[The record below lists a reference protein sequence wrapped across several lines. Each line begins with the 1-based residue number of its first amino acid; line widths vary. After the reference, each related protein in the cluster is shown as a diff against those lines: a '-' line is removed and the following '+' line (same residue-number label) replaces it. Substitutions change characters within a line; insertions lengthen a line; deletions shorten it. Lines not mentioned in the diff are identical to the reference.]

1 MWRVGMNVS
10 QERTEIMTV
19 IETLGIRQIGDV
31 VQLVRMPACHAGGR
45 GFESLRHRKY
55 VSMTG
60 NWYTRATNCMSNGK
74 G

>member
-1 MWRVGMNVS
+1 MDYAAPFGS
-10 QERTEIMTV
+10 G
-19 IETLGIRQIGDV
+19 LYAGDAPEDAGSN
-31 VQLVRMPACHAGGR
+31 PA
-45 GFESLRHRKY
+45 SLANIN